1 MNNKKGLR
9 ILAVGLLYSVVLF
22 GCSRKKDPTSTPTP
36 DNSTPISETT
46 SNGTSSS
53 EKSDNPTSVTTTSD
67 ATSVTTSNTTS
78 TTTSDTTSSTS
89 DTTTSDTTSEN
100 TSSATSETTSTTTTS
115 NTTSTTTSGTTSTTT
130 VDTSSETS
138 SGDVSSDDPIK
149 IGAEVKI
156 GTADATAM
164 KEIDADPN
172 VPEMIKQYSIEGVN
186 VTTGDVLVFTVDG
199 VVVEPGVG
207 YDSNNNAVVD
217 GTSIK
222 IVKTATNVNIYLKA
236 YENGGYDIHVTGN
249 EKPDVEK
256 GYIAKV
262 NGEKVTVG
270 ELELGP
276 TDAYAFTVELK
287 KDDVL
292 VVTNDGV
299 ALKVGETTSTE
310 YKCAIAGVHKVY
322 VNKQGQVWVTA
333 PVAPVETK
341 YTVKVNGKDVAITLI
356 PDSENHAQFKLT
368 LTKGDKVVVY
378 GDGKALSG
386 GAYTGTEYT
395 VEATG
400 EHTFYVNAEDVVYLA
415 KPAVTPDP
423 IEKGVTV
430 TIGKGEAAEMTEIE
444 TDPEIP
450 TMTKQ
455 YSIEGV
461 KVSAGDKLVFTID
474 GKVVEP
480 GASGEGNNAKAD
492 ANGLTIVTAG
502 EKVNIYLKVYKDGGY
517 DVWVTKDTTTPVVKG
532 YEAKVN
538 GEKVT
543 VGELELGPT
552 DAYAFTVELKK
563 DDVLV
568 VTNDGVALKVGE
580 TTSTEYKCAIAGVH
594 KVYVNKQ
601 GQVWVTAPV
610 APVETKYTVKVNGKD
625 VAITLIPDSE
635 NHAQFKLTLTKGDKV
650 VVYGDGKALSGGAY
664 TGTEYTV
671 EATGEHT
678 FYVNAEDVV
687 YLAKPAVTPDPI
699 EKGVTVTI
707 GKGEAAEMTEIETD
721 PEIPTMTK
729 QYSIE
734 GVKVSAG
741 DKLVFTIDGKV
752 VEPGASGEG
761 NNAKADANGL
771 TIVTAGEKVNIYL
784 KVYKDG
790 GYDVWVT
797 KDTTTPVTPTTD
809 TKVYLV
815 DNANW
820 GKAYAYCWTDAN
832 KNAAWPGVAM
842 TKLTSKNASGL
853 DVYEYTIKSAYSNFI
868 FNNNNGSQ
876 TADLSITNVTGDN
889 IYYDVANNK
898 WVANADDVK
907 VSEKDCFVRGSMNG
921 WADNDAYCLKANPSN
936 PNERMITLTLTKNAE
951 FKIVYKG
958 NWYGISNVKSE
969 CKSLVSGT
977 DNIVINE
984 AGSYT
989 FYFDTTS
996 KMLYIAKN

>member
-138 SGDVSSDDPIK
+138 SGDVSSDDPVK
-149 IGAEVKI
+149 TGAEVKI

-395 VEATG
+395 AEATG
-400 EHTFYVNAEDVVYLA
+400 EYTFYVNAEDVVYLA

-444 TDPEIP
+444 
-450 TMTKQ
+450 
-455 YSIEGV
+455 
-461 KVSAGDKLVFTID
+461 A
-474 GKVVEP
+474 
-480 GASGEGNNAKAD
+480 
-492 ANGLTIVTAG
+492 
-502 EKVNIYLKVYKDGGY
+502 
-517 DVWVTKDTTTPVVKG
+517 
-532 YEAKVN
+532 
-538 GEKVT
+538 
-543 VGELELGPT
+543 
-552 DAYAFTVELKK
+552 
-563 DDVLV
+563 
-568 VTNDGVALKVGE
+568 
-580 TTSTEYKCAIAGVH
+580 
-594 KVYVNKQ
+594 
-601 GQVWVTAPV
+601 
-610 APVETKYTVKVNGKD
+610 
-625 VAITLIPDSE
+625 
-635 NHAQFKLTLTKGDKV
+635 
-650 VVYGDGKALSGGAY
+650 
-664 TGTEYTV
+664 
-671 EATGEHT
+671 
-678 FYVNAEDVV
+678 
-687 YLAKPAVTPDPI
+687 
-699 EKGVTVTI
+699 
-707 GKGEAAEMTEIETD
+707 D